1 MSHSLPSIDHQEL
14 IAPLYQKFSQEL
26 ANSQYTG
33 EINCQYSARLA
44 VATDN
49 SVYQQLPQLVLHPRS
64 QQDIQLISKLSS
76 TQKYQSIKFSA
87 RGGGTGTNGQSLT
100 PGIVVDL
107 SKYMNRI
114 LEINI
119 EENWVRV
126 EAGVVKD
133 QLNDYLRP
141 HGFFFSPDLSTSNRA
156 TIGGMIN
163 TDASGQ
169 GSLVYGKTSNH
180 VLALESV
187 LANGDLLKT
196 SPMPIEEA
204 EELAKEDNS
213 YGNIIEQ
220 VLSSCRDNRALIL
233 EKFPRL
239 NRFLT
244 GYDLENVFNDDLS
257 QLDISRLI
265 TGSEGSLAFVCEAK
279 LNLTPILKAK
289 TLIVI
294 KYNSFDSAL
303 RHSPALVEA
312 KATSVETIDSK
323 VLNLAKQDIVWHSV
337 SDLITDV
344 ENKVMDGINI
354 VEYNGTSIEA
364 LAEQVA
370 ELTARLD
377 NDISNSTGV
386 IGYQVT
392 TDLSSINKLYA
403 MRKKAVGLLGNTDG
417 SQKPLAF
424 AEDTA
429 VPPENLADYI
439 VEFRA
444 LLDSYDLH
452 YGMFGHVDAGV
463 LHVRPALDMCDPEQ
477 EKLLRVV
484 SDKVV
489 TLTAKYGGLMWG
501 EHGKGYRSEYSPEF
515 FGEHLFN
522 ELRKIKTAFDPHN
535 KMNPGKICTPFE
547 STESLVSVDDTKR
560 GFFDR
565 QIPITVKDSFSS
577 ALDCNGNGLCF
588 NYDVNSPMCPSSKVT
603 RDRRHSPKGRAGL
616 MREWLRLLETKG
628 IDILALE
635 ENIQSW
641 SVKRLLDKVKNR
653 FSVSQKDDF
662 SHEVMEAMQ
671 GCLACKACASQCP
684 IKVDVPDFRARF
696 VNLYHSRYFRPL
708 KDHLVAN
715 VETLTP
721 LMAKTPKLINS
732 VLSHKLYDKF
742 SRATIGYIDTPIL
755 SVPTLAKQVRDKKYQ
770 SFNLTY
776 LQSLNKE
783 QRASH
788 VLIVQDPFTSFY
800 DANVVESMMALA
812 TKLGFTPILLPF
824 KPNGKAQHV
833 KGFLTK
839 FAKTAKNTAE
849 FLNELHQLTIP
860 MIGLD
865 ASLTLCYRDEY
876 KRTLGEQRGDFH
888 VMLAHEWLL
897 TVIDHHNTQS
907 TLSSLPKNNQTAPYK
922 LFAHCT
928 EKTALAGSEGQWC
941 SIFQRF
947 GLTLENVS
955 VGCCGMAGTYG
966 HEQVNFDNSK
976 ALFEMSWQEKLAKL
990 GSEQILVTGYSCRS
1004 QVKRLGKIHTRHPVE
1019 ALLASFG

>member
-1 MSHSLPSIDHQEL
+1 MSQSLPSLEHQEL

-26 ANSQYTG
+26 GNSQYSG
-33 EINCQYSARLA
+33 EINCQYSARLS

-49 SVYQQLPQLVLHPRS
+49 SIYQQLPQLVLHPRS
-64 QQDIQLISKLSS
+64 KQDIQLISQLSS
-76 TQKYQSIKFSA
+76 TPKYQSIKFSA

-119 EENWVRV
+119 EENWIRV
-126 EAGVVKD
+126 EAGVIKD

-141 HGFFFSPDLSTSNRA
+141 HGFFFSPDLSTSSRA

-180 VLALESV
+180 VLSLESV
-187 LANGDLLKT
+187 LANGDFLST
-196 SPMPIEEA
+196 SPMSIREA
-204 EELAKEDNS
+204 EELAQQNSS
-213 YGNIIEQ
+213 YGHIVKQ
-220 VLSSCRDNRALIL
+220 VLASCRDNRALIL

-257 QLDISRLI
+257 QVDISRLI

-294 KYNSFDSAL
+294 KYDSFDSAL

-337 SDLITDV
+337 RDLITDV
-344 ENKVMDGINI
+344 DSKVMDGINI

-364 LAEQVA
+364 LADQVA
-370 ELTARLD
+370 QLTARLD
-377 NDISNSTGV
+377 SDISNNTGV

-392 TDLSSINKLYA
+392 TDLSSINKLYG
-403 MRKKAVGLLGNTDG
+403 MRKKAVGLLGNTAG

-444 LLDSYDLH
+444 LLDSYGLH

-477 EKLLRVV
+477 EKLLREI

-501 EHGKGYRSEYSPEF
+501 EHGKGYRSEYSPKF
-515 FGEHLFN
+515 FGEHLFT
-522 ELRKIKTAFDPHN
+522 ELRKIKSAFDPHN
-535 KMNPGKICTPFE
+535 KMNPGKICTPLE
-547 STESLVSVDDTKR
+547 SSEKLVSVDGTKR
-560 GFFDR
+560 GFYDR

-588 NYDVNSPMCPSSKVT
+588 NYDVDSPMCPSSKVT

-616 MREWLRLLETKG
+616 MREWLRLLEAKG
-628 IDILALE
+628 VDILSLE
-635 ENIQSW
+635 ENIQHW
-641 SVKRLLDKVKNR
+641 SVKRLLDKIKNR
-653 FSVSQKDDF
+653 FSAHQKEDF

-684 IKVDVPDFRARF
+684 VKVDVPDFRARF

-721 LMAKTPKLINS
+721 LMAKSPKLINA
-732 VLSHKLYDKF
+732 VLSHKWYDKF

-755 SVPTLAKQVRDKKYQ
+755 SVPTLAKQVREKNYQ
-770 SFNLTY
+770 SFDLAY
-776 LQSLNKE
+776 LQGLNKA
-783 QRASH
+783 QQASH

-800 DANVVESMMALA
+800 DANVVEAMMALIE
-812 TKLGFTPILLPF
+812 KLGFTPILLPF
-824 KPNGKAQHV
+824 KPNGKPQHV
-833 KGFLTK
+833 KGFLAK

-849 FLNELHQLTIP
+849 FLNELHQLNIP
-860 MIGLD
+860 MVGLD
-865 ASLTLCYRDEY
+865 ASLT
-876 KRTLGEQRGDFH
+876 
-888 VMLAHEWLL
+888 
-897 TVIDHHNTQS
+897 
-907 TLSSLPKNNQTAPYK
+907 
-922 LFAHCT
+922 
-928 EKTALAGSEGQWC
+928 
-941 SIFQRF
+941 
-947 GLTLENVS
+947 
-955 VGCCGMAGTYG
+955 
-966 HEQVNFDNSK
+966 
-976 ALFEMSWQEKLAKL
+976 
-990 GSEQILVTGYSCRS
+990 
-1004 QVKRLGKIHTRHPVE
+1004 
-1019 ALLASFG
+1019 